1 MTENNKNSTIKVKR
15 GEELFKSFGFGNK
28 NYKTSDISQIKE
40 RLREIFKKE
49 KSNEEKIQDINKIK
63 VSDDITIEDDLEK
76 EQKPK
81 RTYKDE
87 TLKKYQQ
94 KTIPDYE
101 LNNICYSKTPMIVGK
116 YNIITNPRTSGIL
129 KTIPI
134 KTYYKDKKKKGDFPY
149 KRLGLGICLSIGIV
163 RIVNKIT
170 NI

>member
-1 MTENNKNSTIKVKR
+1 MTDNNKNSTIKVKR

-49 KSNEEKIQDINKIK
+49 KSKEEKIWDINKIK
-63 VSDDITIEDDLEK
+63 VSDDKIIEDDLET

-81 RTYKDE
+81 KTYKDE

-101 LNNICYSKTPMIVGK
+101 LDNICYSKTPMIVGK
-116 YNIITNPRTSGIL
+116 YNIMTNPRTSGIL
-129 KTIPI
+129 K
-134 KTYYKDKKKKGDFPY
+134 KYSYKNLLQKQKKE
-149 KRLGLGICLSIGIV
+149 R
-163 RIVNKIT
+163 
-170 NI
+170 